1 MAETPSARAHQ
12 ASFSRRIALLFSPS
26 REHTVTSAA
35 VLLMVATMLA
45 RLVGYL
51 RDAYV
56 AYAFGA
62 GPITD
67 AYIAAF
73 TLPDFLLYLA
83 AGGSVSITFISLLTR
98 YLAEGREREA
108 EEAFSTIIT
117 VIGIAFA
124 VVLAL
129 GELFTPRFIHWW
141 FNRFSADQADLCIL
155 LTRILLPQPMFFL
168 LGGVV
173 SAVLQTRRQFLI
185 PALAPIV
192 YTGFIILGGV
202 TLSRQMG
209 ISSLAVGATIGSVIG
224 PFLMN
229 AIGARN
235 TGIRYRFRFDTSHPG
250 FRQWLWMSIPLMLG
264 VSVVAADDWIL
275 RRFAAASLGDIT
287 RLNYAKRLLQV
298 PIGVLGQAVG
308 LASLPFFARLYSEK
322 RMEDFSRTVNNSIS
336 RLGAMCLLASSW
348 MMVAALPIV
357 DLAFRRGHFT
367 PADTRETAAY
377 FFWFSISLF
386 FWGVQGLYAR
396 GFYAA
401 GDMVRPM
408 TAGTLVTIFSLP
420 VYWYMFRTLGVI
432 GLVFASNMA
441 IFAHTIV
448 LALLLQQRKL
458 APMSGLDWLE
468 LGKSLLAAGVAGALG
483 ALIGRSTPY
492 SGDRISVLL
501 SLGLISITW
510 AAAAASMLWL
520 TRSDL
525 LRFSR
530 RLR

>member
-1 MAETPSARAHQ
+1 
-12 ASFSRRIALLFSPS
+12 
-26 REHTVTSAA
+26 
-35 VLLMVATMLA
+35 
-45 RLVGYL
+45 
-51 RDAYV
+51 
-56 AYAFGA
+56 
-62 GPITD
+62 
-67 AYIAAF
+67 
-73 TLPDFLLYLA
+73 
-83 AGGSVSITFISLLTR
+83 
-98 YLAEGREREA
+98 
-108 EEAFSTIIT
+108 
-117 VIGIAFA
+117 
-124 VVLAL
+124 
-129 GELFTPRFIHWW
+129 
-141 FNRFSADQADLCIL
+141 
-155 LTRILLPQPMFFL
+155 
-168 LGGVV
+168 
-173 SAVLQTRRQFLI
+173 
-185 PALAPIV
+185 
-192 YTGFIILGGV
+192 
-202 TLSRQMG
+202 
-209 ISSLAVGATIGSVIG
+209 
-224 PFLMN
+224 
-229 AIGARN
+229 
-235 TGIRYRFRFDTSHPG
+235 
-250 FRQWLWMSIPLMLG
+250 MLG

-377 FFWFSISLF
+377 FFWFSISLV

-420 VYWYMFRTLGVI
+420 VYWYMFRTLGVT
-432 GLVFASNMA
+432 GLVFASNLA

-448 LALLLQQRKL
+448 LAVLLQQRKL
-458 APMSGLDWLE
+458 ALMSGLNWLE
-468 LGKSLLAAGVAGALG
+468 LGKSLLAAGVAGALA

-492 SGDRISVLL
+492 SGDRISALL

-510 AAAAASMLWL
+510 AAAAIAMLWL
-520 TRSDL
+520 TGSQL
-525 LRFSR
+525 LRMSR
-530 RLR
+530 KR

>member
-1 MAETPSARAHQ
+1 MAESSSPPVAR
-12 ASFSRRIALLFSPS
+12 ASFSRRILLLFSPS

-83 AGGSVSITFISLLTR
+83 AGGSISITFISLLTR

-117 VIGIAFA
+117 VLAVGFA
-124 VVLAL
+124 AVLAL
-129 GELFTPRFIHWW
+129 GELFTPQFVHWW
-141 FNRFSADQADLCIL
+141 FDRFTPEQADLCIR

-168 LGGVV
+168 IGGVL

-185 PALAPIV
+185 PALAPVI

-202 TLSRQMG
+202 TLSRYIG
-209 ISSLAVGATIGSVIG
+209 ISSLGVGATVGSVVG

-229 AIGARN
+229 AIGARA
-235 TGIRYRFRFDTSHPG
+235 TGIRYSFRFDLAHPG
-250 FRQWLWMSIPLMLG
+250 FRQWLWLSIPLMLG

-298 PIGVLGQAVG
+298 PTGVLGQAVG
-308 LASLPFFARLYSEK
+308 LASLPFFARLYGEK
-322 RMEDFSRTVNNSIS
+322 RMDDFSRSVSSSIS
-336 RLGAMCLLASSW
+336 RLGAVCLLASSW

-357 DLAFRRGHFT
+357 DLAFHRGHFT
-367 PADTRETAAY
+367 VADTRETAGY
-377 FFWFSISLF
+377 FFWFSISLL
-386 FWGVQGLYAR
+386 FW
-396 GFYAA
+396 
-401 GDMVRPM
+401 
-408 TAGTLVTIFSLP
+408 
-420 VYWYMFRTLGVI
+420 
-432 GLVFASNMA
+432 
-441 IFAHTIV
+441 
-448 LALLLQQRKL
+448 
-458 APMSGLDWLE
+458 
-468 LGKSLLAAGVAGALG
+468 
-483 ALIGRSTPY
+483 
-492 SGDRISVLL
+492 
-501 SLGLISITW
+501 
-510 AAAAASMLWL
+510 
-520 TRSDL
+520 
-525 LRFSR
+525 
-530 RLR
+530 